1 MAPRKSTSDD
11 GEPSVS
17 TVRAASRGTPDS
29 GQDLRLLVRAAT
41 MYHLEGLTQAE
52 IASRLGVSRPT
63 AGRLVARA
71 RAQGLV
77 RVSVAAPA
85 HLSASIHTDL
95 ERAVEETLGLDEV
108 LIIDEVAD
116 GTTTGNAALG
126 RAGASVLT
134 RRIQATD
141 TFGFTWG
148 PEQVAVADAMA
159 ASASCQRVVQMDGSM
174 TSVEYH
180 TGVDHALGRFSERLG
195 ARPVRLVA
203 PLFAD
208 PDTVR
213 ALERDSIVSQALAAA
228 RSAEVMLFGVGSVS
242 TSTTLFE
249 GAYIDTEVLGELHE
263 VGAVGD
269 GAAVRDDHDAVGDRG
284 GQLVLMLQLEDVEE
298 RDVARQR
305 RVVQGEDGA
314 EGCRGRQHV
323 PQPVQLRGVEIAV
336 MPAGDSGIQPHE
348 AQAAEIPDAGDRF

>member
-1 MAPRKSTSDD
+1 MTSPQRTP
-11 GEPSVS
+11 GEP
-17 TVRAASRGTPDS
+17 GH
-29 GQDLRLLVRAAT
+29 DLRLLVRAAT
-41 MYHLEGLTQAE
+41 MYHLEGLTQAQ
-52 IASRLGVSRPT
+52 IAERLGVSRPT

-77 RVSVAAPA
+77 TVTVAAPA
-85 HLSASIHTDL
+85 HLADSIHPDL
-95 ERAVEETLGLDEV
+95 ERDLEAAFGLTEA
-108 LIIDEVAD
+108 LIIAEDAD
-116 GTTTGNAALG
+116 GTPSGDAALG
-126 RAGASVLT
+126 RAGASLLA
-134 RRIQATD
+134 RRLQPTD

-148 PEQVAVADAMA
+148 PEQVAVADALGGGA
-159 ASASCQRVVQMDGSM
+159 TCARVVQMDGSM

-249 GAYIDTEVLGELHE
+249 GAYIDTEVLGELQE
-263 VGAVGD
+263 LGAVGEIGGRFYGLD
-269 GAAVRDDHDAVGDRG
+269 GAPVASSLVERTVSVPLEDIRRCPTAILTSGGEHRRESILGALRG
-284 GQLVLMLQLEDVEE
+284 GFATTLVTDRPTAQWLL
-298 RDVARQR
+298 
-305 RVVQGEDGA
+305 A
-314 EGCRGRQHV
+314 EQKG
-323 PQPVQLRGVEIAV
+323 
-336 MPAGDSGIQPHE
+336 
-348 AQAAEIPDAGDRF
+348 

>member
-1 MAPRKSTSDD
+1 MAPRKSAIGAE
-11 GEPSVS
+11 GETPAVPRVA
-17 TVRAASRGTPDS
+17 TPRGGGDS

-52 IASRLGVSRPT
+52 IAGRLGVSRPT

-77 RVSVAAPA
+77 QVSVSAPA

-108 LIIDEVAD
+108 LVIDEVAD

-134 RRIQATD
+134 RRIQPTD

-180 TGVDHALGRFSERLG
+180 TGVDHALSRFSERLH
-195 ARPVRLVA
+195 ARPLRLVA
-203 PLFAD
+203 PLYVD
-208 PDTVR
+208 PETVT
-213 ALERDSIVSQALAAA
+213 AVNRDSILSQALSAA
-228 RSAEVMLFGVGSVS
+228 RGAQVMLFGVGSVS

-249 GAYIDTEVLGELHE
+249 GSFIDAVVLDELLDL
-263 VGAVGD
+263 GAVGEIGGRFYD
-269 GAAVRDDHDAVGDRG
+269 ANGGAVPSSLVDRTVSVSLDAVRACPTSILVSGGTHRRESILGALRG
-284 GQLVLMLQLEDVEE
+284 GYATILVTDVETAE
-298 RDVARQR
+298 WLVMQEK
-305 RVVQGEDGA
+305 GE
-314 EGCRGRQHV
+314 Q
-323 PQPVQLRGVEIAV
+323 
-336 MPAGDSGIQPHE
+336 
-348 AQAAEIPDAGDRF
+348 